1 MSIYAG
7 IGILIFIIWF
17 TLTIIPDTILSSFIL
32 RWTIEFGDTQRIEAG
47 GIELLTYEI
56 NHIIQSG
63 KPILFILFVFVFIW
77 AMLWKIIFEK
87 SLDIQQP
94 YEYKLKKIT
103 KGPEV
108 LILIPILLIATFIR
122 LLNINQSF
130 WLDELVSVI
139 NYFGKVPFS
148 NTFIAET
155 FNNHIFYSIWAR
167 ISGFLL
173 CHAEWTYRLPSL
185 LFGLGGIWA
194 ITKFAI
200 HVGNR
205 RIIFI
210 SAMLL
215 AFSPLHI
222 DQSQQAR
229 GYTLLVLCVIVSSHL
244 FLRLFK
250 EDNKNI
256 WLQFIIVTILGM
268 WTHLYMSMVL
278 ISQLSVVLIGTFII
292 KQGKFPLV
300 DFKTTSRFM
309 LATTL
314 IGLVT
319 VLLYAPSLPYIIFS
333 TFRDASPV
341 RTVNQSFILQII
353 GALGSGGKCNICNFL
368 PLILFLIGFVQLW
381 QNQKILLLYTTT
393 TFIAPLCLVT
403 ILQPVFLYPRFFI
416 FLLPLYIIIIASGIE
431 AIVSYIPLRQKTI
444 ISIIILCVL
453 ISLSIPSIHTI
464 VTRDRQNY
472 REGAQVINQYNP
484 DDTVIIVPRYAEKQ
498 ILYYTPNFRIIEPKT
513 INEIDILAKQYNN
526 LLFFTTFNY
535 NIDND
540 LNNYIKLRSKHLVTF
555 KSLHSPVM
563 LYEFLK

>member
-7 IGILIFIIWF
+7 LGILIFITWF

-56 NHIIQSG
+56 DHIIQSG
-63 KPILFILFVFVFIW
+63 KPILFTLFVFVFIW
-77 AMLWKIIFEK
+77 AMLWKIIFKK

-94 YEYKLKKIT
+94 YVSKLKKIT
-103 KGPEV
+103 KGPDV
-108 LILIPILLIATFIR
+108 LILVPILLIATLIR

-130 WLDELVSVI
+130 WLDELVSVS

-148 NTFIAET
+148 NTFIAQT
-155 FNNHIFYSIWAR
+155 FNNHIFYSIWAH

-173 CHAEWTYRLPSL
+173 GHAEWTYRLPSL

-278 ISQLSVVLIGTFII
+278 ISQLSVVLVGTFVI

-319 VLLYAPSLPYIIFS
+319 VLLYVPSLPYMIFS

-341 RTVNQSFILQII
+341 SNVNQSFILQII
-353 GALGSGGKCNICNFL
+353 GALGSGEKCNICNFL

-381 QNQKILLLYTTT
+381 QKQKILLLYTAT
-393 TFIAPLCLVT
+393 TFIVPICLIM
-403 ILQPVFLYPRFFI
+403 ILQPVFLYSRFFI
-416 FLLPLYIIIIASGIE
+416 FLLPLYIIIIANGIE
-431 AIVSYIPLRQKTI
+431 AIVNYLPFRQNNLLSV
-444 ISIIILCVL
+444 SILFIL
-453 ISLSIPSIHTI
+453 IGYSIPSIITI
-464 VTRDRQNY
+464 VNRDRQNY
-472 REGAQVINQYNP
+472 REGAQLINQYNP
-484 DDTVIIVPRYAEKQ
+484 NDTVIIVPGYAEKE
-498 ILYYTPNFRIIEPKT
+498 ILYYTPNFRIVEPKT
-513 INEIDILAKQYNN
+513 INEIDLLATQYKN
-526 LLFFTTFNY
+526 LLFFATFNY
-535 NIDND
+535 NIDN
-540 LNNYIKLRSKHLVTF
+540 NIINYIKTRRRHLITFRSIY
-555 KSLHSPVM
+555 SPVI
-563 LYEFLK
+563 LYEIL